1 MSISKSSLFAVYFTV
16 FIDILGFSII
26 LPMLPYYAQAFG
38 ANGTQVG
45 ILLTSYSLAQFLGA
59 IILGRL
65 SDRYG
70 RRPILLFCLLGSAFS
85 FLLLAEAKSLLMIFV
100 ARSLAGLF
108 GGAIAT
114 AQAYISDV
122 TEKKERTKYM
132 GLLGACIGSAFV
144 FGPAIGALLMTWG
157 FAFVSHFSALICG
170 LNFLLSYLRLKESHH
185 DRKERAHLNFKKA
198 LEILKRPSLGFILV
212 TLFIVMTSFVM
223 MEATY
228 AIMAK
233 QVYGIDARQMGI
245 ILAICGIVMVV
256 VQGGLVSKFTK
267 HLGEKRTATIG
278 ICLIAS
284 TMFMLPFM
292 PTVLWSTFII
302 SLMSFGQGL
311 TNPVLYSLLSH
322 STTGEDK
329 GAVMGLGQS
338 FGALAR
344 AFGPLVG
351 GWCFDQVYYLSYLV
365 AGVMSVSA
373 LFFLSRV
380 KNAKEHSLS

>member
-1 MSISKSSLFAVYFTV
+1 MNVSKSSLFAVYFTV

-26 LPMLPYYAQAFG
+26 LPMLPYYAQHFG

-45 ILLTSYSLAQFLGA
+45 MLLTSYSLAQFIGA

-65 SDRYG
+65 SDRFG
-70 RRPILLFCLLGSAFS
+70 RRPVLLSCLIGSALS
-85 FLLLAEAKSLLMIFV
+85 FLLLASAQSLFMIFL

-122 TEKKERTKYM
+122 TDKKERTKYM
-132 GLLGACIGSAFV
+132 GFLGACIGSAFV
-144 FGPAIGALLMTWG
+144 FGPAIGAVLMSWG
-157 FAFVSHFSALICG
+157 FAFVSYFSALICG
-170 LNFLLSYLRLKESHH
+170 LNFVLSYFRVKESHH
-185 DRKERAHLNFKKA
+185 DRSERAHLNWKKVQ
-198 LEILKRPSLGFILV
+198 EIFKRPSLGLLLL
-212 TLFIVMTSFVM
+212 TLFASMTAFVS

-233 QVYGIDARQMGI
+233 LRYGIDAKEMGI
-245 ILAICGIVMVV
+245 ILSICGVVMVV
-256 VQGGLVSKFTK
+256 VQGGLVNKLSKSIGEKFTGM
-267 HLGEKRTATIG
+267 LGIS
-278 ICLIAS
+278 LIAF
-284 TMFMLPFM
+284 TLFVLPFA
-292 PTVLWSTFII
+292 PTILWSTFILA
-302 SLMSFGQGL
+302 LMSFGQGM

-338 FGALAR
+338 LGALAR
-344 AFGPLVG
+344 ALGPLIG

-365 AGVMSVSA
+365 AGVITLVA

-380 KNAKEHSLS
+380 KKAKYH